1 MEEYAVELKNVT
13 KIFPGVVANDSI
25 SLSIKK
31 GEVFAIVG
39 ENGAGKTT
47 LMNILYG
54 LYTPDSGEI
63 YVFGKRIKHITPRK
77 AIEMGIGMVHQ
88 HFMLIPKF
96 TVYENIILGEEFR
109 KNGFVLDKK
118 RAIEE
123 VKKISDMYG
132 LKVDPEEKIENLP
145 VGIQQRVE
153 ILKVLFRG
161 AEILILD
168 EPTAV
173 LTPQETEEL
182 FDTIRSLKEKGKTV
196 IFISHKLK
204 EVLEIADRIA
214 VLKNG
219 KVKGIK
225 NAKET
230 TEKELA
236 RLMVGRDVVFVVPKK
251 EKEPG
256 EVILEVKDLV
266 VMSDKGIPAIKG
278 VSFKLSRSEILGIAG
293 VEGNGQKELVEA
305 LTGLRPIKSGKII
318 IRGKEVKEFDPW
330 FFRSEGIAH
339 IPEDRRKRGL
349 VLPFIISYNLFLGR
363 EKESYFSRGLFL
375 NKKNI
380 DDFGKSKVLEYDIR
394 PHNPRLKAESLS
406 GGNQQKV
413 VVAREVSYDPD
424 ILIASQPTRGLD
436 VGAIEFVHKKL
447 VEQRDSGKAVLLISL
462 ELDEIMMLSDRIAVL
477 FNGEI
482 VGELEAEEATEEE
495 LGLLM
500 LGLKRYDK
508 KEVEA

>member
-1 MEEYAVELKNVT
+1 MDYAVELKNIT
-13 KIFPGVVANDSI
+13 KEFPGVLANDNI
-25 SLSIKK
+25 SLSIKR

-47 LMNILYG
+47 LMNIIYG
-54 LYTPDSGEI
+54 LYTQDSGEI
-63 YVFGKRIKHITPRK
+63 YIFGKKITHHSPRK

-109 KNGFVLDKK
+109 KNGFVLDRK

-123 VKKISDMYG
+123 VKKISETYG
-132 LKVDPEEKIENLP
+132 LKVDPEEKVENLP

-182 FDTIRSLKEKGKTV
+182 FETIRALKKKGKTV

-204 EVLEIADRIA
+204 EVLSIADRIA

-219 KVKGIK
+219 RVMGIK
-225 NAKET
+225 DASET
-230 TEKELA
+230 DERELA
-236 RLMVGRDVVFVVPKK
+236 RLMVGRDVVLEVPKK
-251 EKEPG
+251 EKKPG

-278 VSFKLSRSEILGIAG
+278 ISFKLRRSEILGIAG

-305 LTGLRPIKSGKII
+305 LTGLRPIKSGRII
-318 IRGKEVKEFDPW
+318 IKGEEVKEFDPW
-330 FFRSEGIAH
+330 FFRREGIAH

-349 VLPFIISYNLFLGR
+349 VLPFTVSYNLFLGR
-363 EKESYFSRGLFL
+363 QRESYFSRGLFL

-380 DDFGKSKVLEYDIR
+380 NEYGKAKVLEYDIR
-394 PHNPRLKAESLS
+394 PHNPNLKVDALS

-424 ILIASQPTRGLD
+424 ILVASQPTRGLD

-482 VGELEAEEATEEE
+482 VGELPAEKATEEE

-500 LGLKRYDK
+500 LGLKRYDR

>member
-1 MEEYAVELKNVT
+1 
-13 KIFPGVVANDSI
+13 
-25 SLSIKK
+25 
-31 GEVFAIVG
+31 
-39 ENGAGKTT
+39 
-47 LMNILYG
+47 
-54 LYTPDSGEI
+54 
-63 YVFGKRIKHITPRK
+63 
-77 AIEMGIGMVHQ
+77 
-88 HFMLIPKF
+88 
-96 TVYENIILGEEFR
+96 
-109 KNGFVLDKK
+109 
-118 RAIEE
+118 
-123 VKKISDMYG
+123 
-132 LKVDPEEKIENLP
+132 
-145 VGIQQRVE
+145 VE

-182 FDTIRSLKEKGKTV
+182 FDTIRSLKKKGKTV

-204 EVLEIADRIA
+204 EVLTIADRIA

-219 KVKGIK
+219 KVRGIK
-225 NAKET
+225 NAKDTNER
-230 TEKELA
+230 ELA

-266 VMSDKGIPAIKG
+266 VISDKGIPAIKG
-278 VSFKLSRSEILGIAG
+278 VSFKLRRSEILGIAG

-305 LTGLRPIKSGKII
+305 LTGLRPIKAGKII
-318 IRGKEVKEFDPW
+318 IRGEEVKEFDPW
-330 FFRSEGIAH
+330 FFRSSGIAH

-349 VLPFIISYNLFLGR
+349 VLPFTISYNLFLGR

-375 NKKNI
+375 NRKNI
-380 DDFGKSKVLEYDIR
+380 DDFGKNKVIEYDIR
-394 PHNPRLKAESLS
+394 PHNPKLKAEALS

-424 ILIASQPTRGLD
+424 VLIASQPTRGLD

-482 VGELEAEEATEEE
+482 VGELPAEEATEEE

>member
-1 MEEYAVELKNVT
+1 MEYAIELKNIT
-13 KIFPGVVANDSI
+13 KVFPGVVANDNI
-25 SLSIKK
+25 SLEIRK

-47 LMNILYG
+47 LMNIIYG
-54 LYTPDSGEI
+54 LYTPNRGEI
-63 YVFGKRIKHITPRK
+63 YINGKKVIHNSPKK
-77 AIEMGIGMVHQ
+77 AIELGIGMVHQ
-88 HFMLIPKF
+88 HFMLVPIF
-96 TVYENIILGEEFR
+96 SVYENIILGNEFI
-109 KNGFVLDKK
+109 KNGFVLDRKK
-118 RAIEE
+118 GIEE
-123 VKKISDMYG
+123 VKKISEQYG
-132 LKVDPEEKIENLP
+132 LKVDPTEIVGNLP

-173 LTPQETEEL
+173 LTPQETKEL
-182 FDTIRSLKEKGKTV
+182 FETIKALKKDNKTI

-204 EVLEIADRIA
+204 EVLEIADRIC

-219 KVKGIK
+219 KVMGIK
-225 NAKET
+225 NKEET
-230 TEKELA
+230 NERELA
-236 RLMVGRDVVFVVPKK
+236 RLMVGRDVVLEVPKK

-266 VMSDKGIPAIKG
+266 IMSDKGIPAIKG
-278 VSFKLSRSEILGIAG
+278 INFKLRRSEILGIAG

-305 LTGLRPIKSGKII
+305 LNGLRPIYSGKIFI
-318 IRGKEVKEFDPW
+318 KGKEITNFDPW
-330 FFRSEGIAH
+330 FFRKNGFAY
-339 IPEDRRKRGL
+339 IPEDRRVRGL
-349 VLPFIISYNLFLGR
+349 VLPFTVSYNLFLGR
-363 EKESYFSRGLFL
+363 QREKDFSRGKFL
-375 NKKNI
+375 NSGYI
-380 DDFGKSKVLEYDIR
+380 RIFSSEKVNEYDIR
-394 PHNPRLKAESLS
+394 PRNPNLKADALS

-424 ILIASQPTRGLD
+424 VLVASQPTRGLD
-436 VGAIEFVHKKL
+436 VGATEFVHKKL

-462 ELDEIMMLSDRIAVL
+462 ELEEIMMLSDRIAVL

-482 VGELEAEEATEEE
+482 VGELSQKEATEEE

-508 KEVEA
+508 KEVN

>member
-1 MEEYAVELKNVT
+1 MDYAVEVKNIT
-13 KIFPGVVANDSI
+13 KEFPGVLANDNI

-47 LMNILYG
+47 LMNIIYG
-54 LYTPDSGEI
+54 LYTQDSGEI
-63 YVFGKRIKHITPRK
+63 YIFGKKITHHSPRK

-109 KNGFVLDKK
+109 KNGFVLDRK

-123 VKKISDMYG
+123 VKKISEMYG
-132 LKVDPEEKIENLP
+132 LKVDPEEKVENLP

-182 FDTIRSLKEKGKTV
+182 FETIRALKKKGKTV

-204 EVLEIADRIA
+204 EVLSIADRIA

-219 KVKGIK
+219 RVMGIK
-225 NAKET
+225 DASET
-230 TEKELA
+230 DERELA
-236 RLMVGRDVVFVVPKK
+236 RLMVGRDVVLEVPKK
-251 EKEPG
+251 EKKPG

-278 VSFKLSRSEILGIAG
+278 ISFKLRRSEILGIAG

-305 LTGLRPIKSGKII
+305 LTGLRPIKSGRII
-318 IRGKEVKEFDPW
+318 IKGEEVKEFDPW
-330 FFRSEGIAH
+330 FFRRGGIAH

-349 VLPFIISYNLFLGR
+349 ILPFTVSHNLFLGR
-363 EKESYFSRGLFL
+363 QRESYFSRGSFL

-380 DDFGKSKVLEYDIR
+380 NEYGKAKVLEYDIR
-394 PHNPRLKAESLS
+394 PHNPNLKVDALS

-424 ILIASQPTRGLD
+424 ILVASQPTRGLD

-482 VGELEAEEATEEE
+482 VGELPADKATEEE

-508 KEVEA
+508 REVEA